1 MAQFQIDIPDE
12 LLPALV
18 AEFSL
23 VQGST
28 AAASPEEYF
37 AASVIETVRQRA
49 EIYRVG
55 PYYAGP
61 VNPQFRQDGK
71 PYGYVEPAP
80 EGDGDAGPEVI
91 EPPADMEPE
100 AEIDAE
106 PVLDVNDTTEP
117 DGGDV

>member
-28 AAASPEEYF
+28 TATSPEDYF
-37 AASVIETVRQRA
+37 AASVVETVRQRA
-49 EIYRVG
+49 EIYKVG

-61 VNPQFRQDGK
+61 VDPQFQADGK
-71 PYGYVEPAP
+71 PYGWVEPAVV
-80 EGDGDAGPEVI
+80 D
-91 EPPADMEPE
+91 
-100 AEIDAE
+100 
-106 PVLDVNDTTEP
+106 NDTTEP
-117 DGGDV
+117 DGGEV